1 MRIRIFGFSSIGM
14 LIICIIYYCFL
25 KTFSGWRIM
34 LDIIVTFIHT
44 FWWTSIGGPLTTGKI
59 NLLFTNSAISGD
71 TYHQVISLVDFVRES
86 RMNRIRNNERK
97 TGWIS
102 VVIFNTISSISIV
115 LWEKNGV
122 LYTHYKWK
130 RAVY

>member
-25 KTFSGWRIM
+25 KIFSGWRIM

-44 FWWTSIGGPLTTGKI
+44 FWWTSIGGPLTTGRI

>member
-14 LIICIIYYCFL
+14 LIICIIYYYFL
-25 KTFSGWRIM
+25 KIFSGWRIM

-44 FWWTSIGGPLTTGKI
+44 FWWTSIGGPLTTGRI